1 MIETPFPQ
9 EQLVKEETRPGN
21 GSTCHQ
27 PCHAIKSLWGSSF
40 CSPYFLRL
48 EQVGGGQGQV
58 SFAADRGQQI
68 PMAAPLLATTHP
80 RDDKLPAEVLHFSLD
95 LAADVELVAVEGD
108 ALKIGQQVL
117 LAGRVWALTDGTGR
131 SSALTAPSPTP
142 LPQSPAPSLPEG
154 AKGEGV
160 GCVFCSPGL

>member
-1 MIETPFPQ
+1 M
-9 EQLVKEETRPGN
+9 VDRDK
-21 GSTCHQ
+21 
-27 PCHAIKSLWGSSF
+27 
-40 CSPYFLRL
+40 
-48 EQVGGGQGQV
+48 V

-68 PMAAPLLATTHP
+68 PMATPLLATTHP

-95 LAADVELVAVEGD
+95 LAADVELVAIEGD

-142 LPQSPAPSLPEG
+142 QAPAPSLPEVQRVRGWG
-154 AKGEGV
+154 ACSVLQGYDTQASHSWSPVGV
-160 GCVFCSPGL
+160 Q